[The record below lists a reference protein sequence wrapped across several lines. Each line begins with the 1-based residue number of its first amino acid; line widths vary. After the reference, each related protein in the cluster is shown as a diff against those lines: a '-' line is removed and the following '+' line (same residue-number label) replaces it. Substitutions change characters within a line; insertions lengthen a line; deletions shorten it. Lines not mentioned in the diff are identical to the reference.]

1 MSKIAARWAV
11 SEGIPY
17 YQAYVILRSHN
28 EWDRLRSVI
37 VGRADNARVP
47 VDDTSIRAINYAG
60 PGHASVPSGPYPQ
73 SVIDE
78 ANEDLEHLCQVFAD
92 AGVTI
97 YRPDPPS
104 TALEHG
110 AGGWHSDGYYAF
122 CPRDGLLVV
131 GGTVIESPMVLR
143 ARYTDAFPYRRLL
156 LEAMRDG
163 ARWIAAPRPQLA
175 DESYDEAADRDHKSL
190 RNLEPVFDAANVLR
204 ADRDLLFLE
213 SNSGNALGAQ
223 WLQQAVGADYRVHLL
238 TGIYSYMHLD
248 STISLLRPGLALLNP
263 ARLNA
268 GNLPPFFK
276 GWRILW
282 CPEPVD
288 IGFHP
293 PYEHASQWVGM
304 NLLML
309 DPQTAIV
316 ERTQLPLIRMLEAEG
331 ITVVPVPIRHART
344 LAGAVH
350 CVTLDLHRE

>member
-1 MSKIAARWAV
+1 M
-11 SEGIPY
+11 
-17 YQAYVILRSHN
+17 ILSSHN
-28 EWDRLRSVI
+28 EWGRLRSVV

-47 VDDTSIRAINYAG
+47 VDDISLRAINYAG
-60 PGHASVPSGPYPQ
+60 ARPHGVVHGPYPAT
-73 SVIDE
+73 VIDE
-78 ANEDLEHLCQVFAD
+78 ANEDLEYLCEVFVR
-92 AGVTI
+92 AGVTV
-97 YRPDPPS
+97 YRPEIPD
-104 TALEHG
+104 TAVAHG
-110 AGGWHSDGYYAF
+110 AGRWHSDGYYAF

-131 GGTVIESPMVLR
+131 GDTVIEAPMVLR
-143 ARYTDAFPYRRLL
+143 ARYTDAFPYRRILQA
-156 LEAMRDG
+156 AMRDG
-163 ARWIAAPRPQLA
+163 ARWLAAPRPQLT
-175 DESYDEAADRDHKSL
+175 DEGYDEAADRDHKSL

-223 WLQQAVGADYRVHLL
+223 WLQQALGSDYRVHLL
-238 TGIYSYMHLD
+238 RGIYSYMHLD

-268 GNLPPFFK
+268 GNLPPFFD

-282 CPEPVD
+282 CPDPIDV
-288 IGFHP
+288 GFHP

-316 ERTQLPLIRMLEAEG
+316 ERTQLPLIGLLEAEG
-331 ITVVPVPIRHART
+331 ITVIPVPIRHART
-344 LAGAVH
+344 LGGAVH